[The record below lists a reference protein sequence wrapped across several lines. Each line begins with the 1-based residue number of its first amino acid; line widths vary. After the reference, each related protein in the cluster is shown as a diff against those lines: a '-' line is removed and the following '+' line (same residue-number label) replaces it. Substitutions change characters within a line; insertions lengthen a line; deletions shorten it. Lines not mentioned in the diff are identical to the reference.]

1 MKEQLQFP
9 LRNPQ
14 IKKSLHFIEVEETTG
29 KFIAWPSKITE
40 PCKNLPID
48 IRIKS
53 KLLDLTSAYQASARV
68 LLILLHNSEVT
79 LTFLQFP
86 EYARPFCFK
95 VFVPTLSCIGA
106 SITQLAPVILLW
118 VMSCTLP
125 FICWGLNPSVP
136 QNVILCRNRSLQ
148 M

>member
-14 IKKSLHFIEVEETTG
+14 IKKSLHFIDVEETTG
-29 KFIAWPSKITE
+29 KFIARPSKITA
-40 PCKNLPID
+40 PFKNLPID

-53 KLLDLTSAYQASARV
+53 KLLDLTSASARV
-68 LLILLHNSEVT
+68 LILLHNSEVT

-86 EYARPFCFK
+86 EYAGPFCFR
-95 VFVPTLSCIGA
+95 VFVPTLPCIGA
-106 SITQLAPVILLW
+106 SITQLAPVNLLW
-118 VMSCTLP
+118 VMLCTLP
-125 FICWGLNPSVP
+125 FICWGLNPLVP
-136 QNVILCRNRSLQ
+136 QNVILCRTRSLQ